1 MQFFDYDADLSLFNS
16 LMEATEGAEDSAP
29 DESAPAEEAPA
40 EEAAPAE
47 KTTKSKAKKGIPRTK
62 LGSAIAGEI
71 RKVLK
76 TKEMNL
82 KVFRA
87 TYWPNQSEPF
97 ELCTVDAY
105 EVSNDPTMTQYVKQ
119 TDDTHITINFT
130 ALIRACTSDD
140 LMVELEHI
148 SNWQKVASDTF
159 GSYRAAVLLALDGQ
173 KGSRKFPSLATRI
186 NRGLKD
192 VDSDKN
198 TIVDPEEEKELKKQA
213 REEKKAQ
220 KAQAEQ
226 NPQEEQQPQEQQN
239 PQEEQQPQEQQN
251 PQEEQKPQEQQNSQE
266 EQKPQEQQNQQNNP
280 ETPSDDDPNAQF
292 KKIRANY
299 NENYKNDLKYYCEK
313 NADDLDDEGK
323 SALADQYY
331 DKAMEDFQE
340 VQDPEVQQ
348 KVQKMIQSDI
358 ELYSQP
364 NKKNDSDSGN
374 DKDNQN
380 DFNWGQDDKDKKDGE
395 SEDDG
400 DSDNT
405 DNSGTSPANN
415 NKGFFN
421 WINNTMNNWDQNG
434 VTNKTANPRPQG
446 GVQRMDY
453 TWKQS
458 QRDRNG
464 GKVKK
469 KKTVD
474 QQLDED

>member
-16 LMEATEGAEDSAP
+16 LMEATEGAEESAP
-29 DESAPAEEAPA
+29 EESAPAEEAPA
-40 EEAAPAE
+40 EKP
-47 KTTKSKAKKGIPRTK
+47 TKSKAKKGIPRTK

-87 TYWPNQSEPF
+87 TYWPNQCEPF
-97 ELCTVDAY
+97 VLCNVDAY
-105 EVSNDPTMTQYVKQ
+105 EVSNDPMMTQYVKQ

-213 REEKKAQ
+213 REEKNAQ

-239 PQEEQQPQEQQN
+239 PQEEQKPQEQQK
-251 PQEEQKPQEQQNSQE
+251 PQEEQKPQND
-266 EQKPQEQQNQQNNP
+266 PN
-280 ETPSDDDPNAQF
+280 TPSDDDPNEQF

-331 DKAMEDFQE
+331 DKAMEDFPE
-340 VQDPEVQQ
+340 VQDPDVQQ

-358 ELYSQP
+358 ELYAQP
-364 NKKNDSDSGN
+364 NKKNDSDSDN
-374 DKDNQN
+374 DKDNPN
-380 DFNWGQDDKDKKDGE
+380 DFNWGQDDDKDGE
-395 SEDDG
+395 SEEDGESDD
-400 DSDNT
+400 T

-421 WINNTMNNWDQNG
+421 WINNTRNNWEQNG
-434 VTNKTANPRPQG
+434 VTNKVANPHPQG
-446 GVQRMDY
+446 GVQHMDY

-464 GKVKK
+464 VKVKPKK
-469 KKTVD
+469 KKSVD

>member
-16 LMEATEGAEDSAP
+16 LMEATEGAEESAP
-29 DESAPAEEAPA
+29 DESAPAEEDAPA

-76 TKEMNL
+76 NKEMNL

-97 ELCTVDAY
+97 VLCTVDAY

-239 PQEEQQPQEQQN
+239 PQEEQ
-251 PQEEQKPQEQQNSQE
+251 KPQEQQQ
-266 EQKPQEQQNQQNNP
+266 QDQQNQQNDP
-280 ETPSDDDPNAQF
+280 EAPSDEDDPKSQYR
-292 KKIRANY
+292 KIRKNFA
-299 NENYKNDLKYYCEK
+299 ENYKDDLQLYCEK
-313 NADDLDDEGK
+313 NAGDLDDEGK
-323 SALADQYY
+323 NALVDDYY
-331 DKAMEDFQE
+331 DKAMEDFPE
-340 VQDPEVQQ
+340 VQDPEVTQ
-348 KVQKMIQSDI
+348 KVQEMVQNYVD
-358 ELYSQP
+358 LYTKETKPTEEQNP
-364 NKKNDSDSGN
+364 
-374 DKDNQN
+374 DKDGKD
-380 DFNWGQDDKDKKDGE
+380 DFNWGQDDDKDKNDGE
-395 SEDDG
+395 SEEDD
-400 DSDNT
+400 T

-415 NKGFFN
+415 DKGFFN
-421 WINNTMNNWDQNG
+421 WINNTRNNWEQNG
-434 VTNKTANPRPQG
+434 VTNKAANPHPQG

-464 GKVKK
+464 VKAKPKK